1 MLRTKDDRSE
11 IPPEELTSDDEEA
24 VQSNEDGSSGFDAN
38 ERPTPFEG
46 TAAIATQQDTTEE
59 SYTSGA

>member
-38 ERPTPFEG
+38 ERPFEA